1 MLKRGGKNSQKNQKG
16 LNDTDNH
23 DGVVTHLETDMLEWE
38 VKWALRSIT
47 TNTSIK
53 SDGIPAELYKILKN
67 DPIKVLHSICQ
78 QT

>member
-1 MLKRGGKNSQKNQKG
+1 M
-16 LNDTDNH
+16 
-23 DGVVTHLETDMLEWE
+23 VAHLETDMLEWG

-47 TNTSIK
+47 TNKSIE